1 MHNMLRLSKVLL
13 MGLALGLLA
22 NLSAQAQRSFYR
34 VYQYEQPLKGWL
46 EATLWTTVVPSS
58 RLDYEHFGEGL
69 TRNGLSAHSLE
80 FEYGLTD
87 QSTFGVYLNA
97 ENPGGAG
104 LQVSQFQAVY
114 RYRLSRRYEHFVNT
128 SFYLGYI
135 VPRFHYDNTQEV
147 EFRTVLEHDFNDF
160 RLVLNPTLS
169 KAVTG
174 EESRFW
180 PTALLDAGLYYRRYF
195 HVQPGVELYNN
206 FGEVGPFSQPH
217 HHQIFPTL
225 DLRGLGFDLNLG
237 LGLPLTPNDDRLTVK
252 ALLVYSLG
260 VVRPE
265 LLFHRGQRST
275 ANQ

>member
-1 MHNMLRLSKVLL
+1 MRKFLL
-13 MGLALGLLA
+13 LLPALAFSLA
-22 NLSAQAQRSFYR
+22 AHAQRSFYR

-69 TRNGLSAHSLE
+69 SRNGLSAHSLE

-114 RYRLSRRYEHFVNT
+114 RYRLARRYEHFINT

-135 VPRFHYDNTQEV
+135 VPRQRYDNTQELEV
-147 EFRTVLEHDFNDF
+147 RTVLEHDFNDL
-160 RLVLNPTLS
+160 RVVLNPTLS
-169 KAVTG
+169 KAISG
-174 EESRFW
+174 EEARFW
-180 PTALLDAGLYYRRYF
+180 PTTRLDAGVYYRRFY
-195 HVQPGVELYNN
+195 HLQPGVELYNE
-206 FGEVGPFSQPH
+206 FGELGVFRQPH
-217 HHQIFPTL
+217 YHQLFPTL
-225 DLRGLGFDLNLG
+225 DLRGFGFDLNLG
-237 LGLPLTPNDDRLTVK
+237 LGLPLTSSDDRLVVK

>member
-1 MHNMLRLSKVLL
+1 MHLLSYQARGLL
-13 MGLALGLLA
+13 AALALGLVA
-22 NLSAQAQRSFYR
+22 APPAAAQRSFYR

-58 RLDYEHFGEGL
+58 HLAYEHFGEGL

-87 QSTFGVYLNA
+87 QSTLGVYLNA

-114 RYRLSRRYEHFVNT
+114 RYRLARRYAHFLNT

-135 VPRFHYDNTQEV
+135 VPRHRYDNTQEV
-147 EFRTVLEHDFNDF
+147 EVRTVLEHDFTDF
-160 RLVLNPTLS
+160 RVVLNPTLS
-169 KAVTG
+169 QAISG
-174 EESRFW
+174 EEARFW
-180 PTALLDAGLYYRRYF
+180 PTALLDGAVYYRRYF

-206 FGEVGPFSQPH
+206 FGELGSFRQPR
-217 HHQIFPTL
+217 HHQVFTTL

-237 LGLPLTPNDDRLTVK
+237 LGLPLTPNDDRLVVK

>member
-1 MHNMLRLSKVLL
+1 
-13 MGLALGLLA
+13 MGLAA
-22 NLSAQAQRSFYR
+22 SPAAQAQRSFYR

-58 RLDYEHFGEGL
+58 RLNYEHFDEGL
-69 TRNGLSAHSLE
+69 RRNGLSAHSLE

-97 ENPGGAG
+97 ENPSRAG

-114 RYRLSRRYEHFVNT
+114 RYRLSRRYAHFINT

-135 VPRFHYDNTQEV
+135 VPRQRYNNTQEV
-147 EFRTVLEHDFNDF
+147 ELRTVLEHDFNDF
-160 RLVLNPTLS
+160 RVVLNPTLS
-169 KAVTG
+169 KAISG
-174 EESRFW
+174 EEARFW
-180 PTALLDAGLYYRRYF
+180 PTTRLDAGVYYRRYF
-195 HVQPGVELYNN
+195 HVQPGVELYNE
-206 FGEVGPFSQPH
+206 FGELGPFRQPH
-217 HHQIFPTL
+217 YHQVFPTL

-237 LGLPLTPNDDRLTVK
+237 LGLPLTAHNDDRLVVK

>member
-1 MHNMLRLSKVLL
+1 MRVFLPSFRPLL
-13 MGLALGLLA
+13 LALALGLA
-22 NLSAQAQRSFYR
+22 TASAAQAQRSFYR

-46 EATLWTTVVPSS
+46 EATLWTTIVPSS
-58 RLDYEHFGEGL
+58 KLDYEHFGEGL
-69 TRNGLSAHSLE
+69 TRNGLSAHSFEL
-80 FEYGLTD
+80 EYGLTD
-87 QSTFGVYLNA
+87 QSTFGAYVNA
-97 ENPGGAG
+97 ENPNGQGLEVSQ
-104 LQVSQFQAVY
+104 LQVVY

-135 VPRFHYDNTQEV
+135 VPRHRYDNTQETELRV
-147 EFRTVLEHDFNDF
+147 VLEHDFNDF
-160 RLVLNPTLS
+160 RVVLNPTFS

-174 EESRFW
+174 EEARYW
-180 PTALLDAGLYYRRYF
+180 PAALVDAGVYYRRFF

-206 FGEVGPFSQPH
+206 FGELGVFAQPQ

-237 LGLPLTPNDDRLTVK
+237 LGLPLTASDDRLTVK

-260 VVRPE
+260 AVRPE
-265 LLFHRGQRST
+265 RLFHRGQRST